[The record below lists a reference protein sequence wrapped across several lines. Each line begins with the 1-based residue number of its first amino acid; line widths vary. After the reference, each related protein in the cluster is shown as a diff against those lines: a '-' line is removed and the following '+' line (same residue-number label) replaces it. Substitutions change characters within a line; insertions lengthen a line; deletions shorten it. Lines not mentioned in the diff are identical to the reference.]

1 MGENKNVM
9 ELNESERKVVQLIR
23 EIGYGQLVVTV
34 KESAAVHVE
43 ARKSILIKNK

>member
-9 ELNESERKVVQLIR
+9 ELSEAERKVVQLIR

-34 KESAAVHVE
+34 KESTAVHIE
-43 ARKSILIKNK
+43 ARKSILIKNT